1 MMREGSL
8 EAPTRHILEW
18 ENSDFADR
26 EKTEAEMERVFDICH
41 TCRRCF
47 NLCDSFPRL
56 FDLID
61 ASPTGELDAV
71 PKADYRQVADACTLC
86 DMCFMTKCPYVPPHE
101 FNVDFPHLMLRYRAV
116 EHKEGRMLAPQ
127 RELIRTDRNGRLARH
142 VAPIANWASDRHNRL
157 TRPILEKV
165 TGVDRDAALPAY
177 HGRTFAMRAKRSA
190 PPVNRDAPAFGR
202 KAVLYATCFV
212 NYNNPSIGE
221 ATQAV
226 LARNG
231 VETEVVYPGCCG
243 MPQLEAGDVANVAK
257 RAHDVATTLEPWIDR
272 GYDIVALVPSCALML
287 KFEWPLI
294 VPNNAAVEKLATAS
308 FDISEYIVGIA
319 RGEGLTPGLVPLPGG
334 VSLHI
339 ACHARAQNMGQKA
352 AEMLRLVPDTEIK
365 VIERCSGHG
374 GSWGVMKGN
383 FKTAIKV
390 GRPVARQA
398 LREAQDF
405 VASECPLA
413 GMHILQGMELLAENE
428 AIPDR
433 SRHPIELLARAY
445 GIAGDAVAPRG
456 A

>member
-1 MMREGSL
+1 MREGSL
-8 EAPTRHILEW
+8 EAPTRHVLDW
-18 ENSDFADR
+18 EDPDFADR
-26 EKTEAEMERVFDICH
+26 EKTEAEMARVFDICH

-61 ASPTGELDAV
+61 SSPTGELDAV
-71 PKADYRQVADACTLC
+71 AKSDYKPVADACTLC

-116 EHKEGRMLAPQ
+116 EHKEGKVPVAQ
-127 RELIRTDRNGRLARH
+127 RELTRTDRNGRLAAKI
-142 VAPIANWASDRHNRL
+142 APLANWASDRHNAL
-157 TRPILEKV
+157 TRPLMEKIA
-165 TGVDRDAALPAY
+165 GVDRNAALPAY
-177 HGRTFAMRAKRSA
+177 HGRTFAMRAKRNA
-190 PPVNRDAPAFGR
+190 PPVNRDAPGFGR

-221 ATQAV
+221 AAQAV

-231 VETEVVYPGCCG
+231 VETEVVYPQCCG
-243 MPQLEAGDVANVAK
+243 MPQLEGGDLAAVAAAAK
-257 RAHDVATTLEPWIDR
+257 SVSTTLSLWIDR
-272 GYDIVALVPSCALML
+272 GYDIIALVPSCALML

-294 VPNNAAVEKLATAS
+294 VPNDAAVEKLATS
-308 FDISEYIVGIA
+308 TYDISEYIVDLA
-319 RGEGLTPGLVPLPGG
+319 KDKGLAPGLAPLDGG
-334 VSLHI
+334 VTLHI

-352 AEMLRLVPDTEIK
+352 AEMMRLLPDTALK

-383 FKTAIKV
+383 FETAIKV

-398 LREAQDF
+398 LNEKLPF

-413 GMHILQGMELLAENE
+413 AMHILQGMELMAKGENM
-428 AIPDR
+428 PNR
-433 SRHPIELLARAY
+433 SHHPIELFARAY
-445 GIAGDAVAPRG
+445 GIATDG
-456 A
+456 AATRT